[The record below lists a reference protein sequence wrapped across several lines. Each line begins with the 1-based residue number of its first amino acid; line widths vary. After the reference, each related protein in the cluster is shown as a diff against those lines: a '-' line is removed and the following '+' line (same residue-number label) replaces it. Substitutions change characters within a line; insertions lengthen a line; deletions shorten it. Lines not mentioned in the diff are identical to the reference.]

1 MFFPDRS
8 RGHADLP
15 RDASSDFGGARWDRP
30 FPLPPCPT
38 GPGAP
43 DVALPAEFFGERVLD
58 IPTYVVRATLYLFSK
73 LVGRWLLSREESLPE
88 TDVFEVQLPVRLL
101 GLSFELE
108 AAGVDITP
116 ENLRREARVGVQYPN
131 RT

>member
-1 MFFPDRS
+1 MHAGIDRS
-8 RGHADLP
+8 LSRHVQQVL
-15 RDASSDFGGARWDRP
+15 ARLTSL
-30 FPLPPCPT
+30 FPLN
-38 GPGAP
+38 
-43 DVALPAEFFGERVLD
+43 FFGERVLD